1 MRPTR
6 SPRPDS
12 DDRPVRRSLR
22 SSLALVASLAVAVSG
37 LTFGT
42 VLSEQTTTHSASA
55 AVASDFDPGN
65 IISDAN
71 FYNGSAMSAAAVQSF
86 LTSVAPNCRKASGGP
101 ACLKDFS
108 QKMSSIGAVSGRC
121 KAIAGGTKS
130 AATMI
135 AQVGAACGIS
145 QKVLL
150 VLLQKEQGIV
160 TTSSPTS
167 YMYLH
172 ATGFACPDTAP
183 CDPAYFGF
191 GQQVYAAALQFK
203 RYQATPTSWAYQ
215 AGRTNSI
222 LLNPNAACGR
232 KSVYIQNQATAALY
246 IYTPYTPNAAAM
258 SNLYGS
264 GDGCSAYGN
273 RNFWRMYTDWFGASS
288 GSGNPVGNV
297 DAVTATATSTLTVRG
312 WAADP
317 DTTNPLRVA
326 FYVDGDGA
334 KTITADANRSD
345 LAGTLGANNTRHG
358 FSTTLTGLS
367 LGKHNVCTYAINQ
380 GRGGNT
386 LLGCYTRTVTSEAP
400 KGVLDSVTGGV
411 GTISASGWVLD
422 PDSSKPGSWKIL
434 VDGVSKATGTA
445 DTTRTDVAKVYPGV
459 GSTLGFSKT
468 IGGMSAG
475 KRAVTLYVVD
485 KPGTKYVK
493 VASKSV
499 VVDAPTTG
507 KTGKTGKVR
516 GSYDSVTGGVGTATV
531 RGWAIDPDVW
541 DPVKYKIH
549 LDGVAV
555 SPGTV
560 NATRTDVQAVHPDW
574 GSDVGLSRKL
584 TGVKKGTHTVRVYF
598 QDLPS
603 GTYKSFGTKTVT
615 VQ

>member
-1 MRPTR
+1 M
-6 SPRPDS
+6 
-12 DDRPVRRSLR
+12 
-22 SSLALVASLAVAVSG
+22 ASLAVAVSG

-42 VLSEQTTTHSASA
+42 VLSEQTTTRSASA

-264 GDGCSAYGN
+264 GDGCSAL
-273 RNFWRMYTDWFGASS
+273 RQPQLLAHVHR
-288 GSGNPVGNV
+288 
-297 DAVTATATSTLTVRG
+297 LVRRLQRQRQPG
-312 WAADP
+312 
-317 DTTNPLRVA
+317 RQRRR
-326 FYVDGDGA
+326 GD
-334 KTITADANRSD
+334 
-345 LAGTLGANNTRHG
+345 RHR
-358 FSTTLTGLS
+358 
-367 LGKHNVCTYAINQ
+367 H
-380 GRGGNT
+380 
-386 LLGCYTRTVTSEAP
+386 
-400 KGVLDSVTGGV
+400 
-411 GTISASGWVLD
+411 LD
-422 PDSSKPGSWKIL
+422 PDGPGMGRRPPTRRTPCASRSTST
-434 VDGVSKATGTA
+434 VTA
-445 DTTRTDVAKVYPGV
+445 RRPSPPTRTAA
-459 GSTLGFSKT
+459 TW
-468 IGGMSAG
+468 
-475 KRAVTLYVVD
+475 RAPSGRTT
-485 KPGTKYVK
+485 PGT
-493 VASKSV
+493 
-499 VVDAPTTG
+499 
-507 KTGKTGKVR
+507 
-516 GSYDSVTGGVGTATV
+516 GS
-531 RGWAIDPDVW
+531 RRP
-541 DPVKYKIH
+541 
-549 LDGVAV
+549 
-555 SPGTV
+555 
-560 NATRTDVQAVHPDW
+560 
-574 GSDVGLSRKL
+574 
-584 TGVKKGTHTVRVYF
+584 
-598 QDLPS
+598 
-603 GTYKSFGTKTVT
+603 
-615 VQ
+615 